1 MQGVNLYHTTHHII
15 DDILTA
21 QYSNNLL
28 TEGSVGK
35 GLWIVAL
42 PIIISNFLATILE
55 VVDMYFIGKLG
66 DVSIA
71 GGAMSVSIFI
81 VLTTVI
87 FGTVTATAAFVSR
100 AYGSERYE
108 RIPVI
113 LLHSLYLA
121 FAFAVIIAIIGMF
134 WSQDLLLLLGADL
147 EVAEVG
153 ARFLSPMLMGLLIFV
168 VLMIITT
175 GFQSTG
181 DSRTPMYVMI
191 VVNIVN
197 IILNPTLIQGLA
209 GFPAFG
215 IAGSAYASI
224 TSRAVGVLLLL
235 GVIYLLPSRRNGPVR
250 FPKKLTFEPQLL
262 TDIVRVM
269 IPSAVQSGV
278 RSFSFLGMTAIVALY
293 GTAAVAAYGIC
304 QRLDML
310 GLVFVMGLCTGVS
323 VMVGQNLGAGKVE
336 RAEKAVRIAM
346 VVNAAFMVLVGILYL
361 TYAEGLL
368 TFFGATA
375 MSLADGIEF
384 MQIIPPSYF
393 VIAMAMTMGFAM
405 NGAGMTKP
413 GMYAAIAGQLIVQ
426 VGLAALLVTME
437 MPLYYIWFAV
447 VCGTVV
453 VFLIDLYFYRRGA
466 WKTKKLNL
474 GGEN

>member
-1 MQGVNLYHTTHHII
+1 M
-15 DDILTA
+15 TA
-21 QYSNNLL
+21 QCSNNLL

-42 PIIISNFLATILE
+42 PIIISNFLASILE

-71 GGAMSVSIFI
+71 GGAMSISIII

-113 LLHSLYLA
+113 LSHSLYLA
-121 FAFAVIIAIIGMF
+121 LGFSAVLAVIGMF
-134 WSQDLLLLLGADL
+134 WSQDLLLLLGADP
-147 EVAEVG
+147 EVAAVG
-153 ARFLSPMLMGLLIFV
+153 ARFLSPMLMGMFV
-168 VLMIITT
+168 FVTLMILTT
-175 GFQSTG
+175 VFQSTG
-181 DSRTPMYVMI
+181 DSRTPMFVMI
-191 VVNIVN
+191 GVNIAN
-197 IILNPTLIQGLA
+197 IVLNPTLIMGL
-209 GFPAFG
+209 GGLPAFG

-224 TSRAVGVLLLL
+224 ASRATGVLLLV
-235 GVIYLLPSRRNGPVR
+235 GVMYLLPSKKNGPVR
-250 FPKKLTFEPQLL
+250 LPKQWTFEPRLL
-262 TDIVRVM
+262 KDIVRVM
-269 IPSAVQSGV
+269 VPSAVQSGV
-278 RSFSFLGMTAIVALY
+278 RSFAFLGMTAIVALY
-293 GTAAVAAYGIC
+293 GTSAVAAYGIC

-310 GLVFVMGLCTGVS
+310 GLIFVMGLCTGVA

-336 RAEKAVRIAM
+336 RAEKTVRIAM
-346 VVNAAFMVLVGILYL
+346 IVNALFMALVGILYL
-361 TYAEGLL
+361 RSADHLL
-368 TFFGATA
+368 AFFGATEA
-375 MSLADGIEF
+375 SLANGIQF
-384 MQIIPPSYF
+384 MHIVPPSYF

-405 NGAGMTKP
+405 NGAGMTRP

-426 VGLAALLVTME
+426 VGLAAALVAME
-437 MPLYYIWFAV
+437 MPLQFIWFAV

-453 VFLIDLYFYRRGA
+453 VFLCDLFFYRQGA
-466 WKTKKLNL
+466 WKTKKLDL

>member
-1 MQGVNLYHTTHHII
+1 M
-15 DDILTA
+15 TA
-21 QYSNNLL
+21 QCSNNLL

-42 PIIISNFLATILE
+42 PIIISNFLASILE

-71 GGAMSVSIFI
+71 GGAMSISIII

-113 LLHSLYLA
+113 LSHSLYLA
-121 FAFAVIIAIIGMF
+121 LGFSAVLAVIGMF
-134 WSQDLLLLLGADL
+134 WSQDLLLLLGADP
-147 EVAEVG
+147 EVAAVG
-153 ARFLSPMLMGLLIFV
+153 ARFLSPMLMGMFV
-168 VLMIITT
+168 FVTLMILTT
-175 GFQSTG
+175 VFQSTG
-181 DSRTPMYVMI
+181 DSRTPMFVMI
-191 VVNIVN
+191 GVNIAN
-197 IILNPTLIQGLA
+197 IVLNPTLIMGL
-209 GFPAFG
+209 GGLPAFG

-224 TSRAVGVLLLL
+224 ASRATGVLLLV
-235 GVIYLLPSRRNGPVR
+235 GVMYLLPSKKNGPVR
-250 FPKKLTFEPQLL
+250 LPKQWTFEPRLL
-262 TDIVRVM
+262 KDIVRVM
-269 IPSAVQSGV
+269 VPSAVQSGV
-278 RSFSFLGMTAIVALY
+278 RSFAFLGMTAIVALY
-293 GTAAVAAYGIC
+293 GTSAVAAYGIC

-310 GLVFVMGLCTGVS
+310 GLIFVMGLCTGVA

-336 RAEKAVRIAM
+336 RAEKTVRIAM
-346 VVNAAFMVLVGILYL
+346 IVNALFMALVGILYL
-361 TYAEGLL
+361 RSADHLL
-368 TFFGATA
+368 AFFGATEA
-375 MSLADGIEF
+375 SLANGIQF
-384 MQIIPPSYF
+384 MHIVPPSYF

-405 NGAGMTKP
+405 NGAGMTRP

-426 VGLAALLVTME
+426 VGLAAVLVAME
-437 MPLYYIWFAV
+437 MPLQFIWFAV

-453 VFLIDLYFYRRGA
+453 VFLCDLFFYRQGA
-466 WKTKKLNL
+466 WKTKKLDL

>member
-1 MQGVNLYHTTHHII
+1 
-15 DDILTA
+15 LTA
-21 QYSNNLL
+21 QCSNNLL

-42 PIIISNFLATILE
+42 PIIISNFLASILE

-71 GGAMSVSIFI
+71 GGAMSISIII

-113 LLHSLYLA
+113 LSHSLYLA
-121 FAFAVIIAIIGMF
+121 LGFSAVLAVIGMF
-134 WSQDLLLLLGADL
+134 WSQDLLLLLGADP
-147 EVAEVG
+147 EVAAVG
-153 ARFLSPMLMGLLIFV
+153 ARFLSPMLMGMFV
-168 VLMIITT
+168 FVTLMILTT
-175 GFQSTG
+175 VFQSTG
-181 DSRTPMYVMI
+181 DSRTPMFVMI
-191 VVNIVN
+191 GVNIAN
-197 IILNPTLIQGLA
+197 IVLNPTLIMGL
-209 GFPAFG
+209 GGLPAFG

-224 TSRAVGVLLLL
+224 ASRATGVLLLV
-235 GVIYLLPSRRNGPVR
+235 GVMYLLPSKKNGPVR
-250 FPKKLTFEPQLL
+250 LPKQWTFEPRLL
-262 TDIVRVM
+262 KDIVRVM
-269 IPSAVQSGV
+269 VPSAVQSGV
-278 RSFSFLGMTAIVALY
+278 RSFAFLGMTAIVALY
-293 GTAAVAAYGIC
+293 GTSAVAAYGIC

-310 GLVFVMGLCTGVS
+310 GLIFVMGLCTGVA

-336 RAEKAVRIAM
+336 RAEKTVRIAM
-346 VVNAAFMVLVGILYL
+346 IVNALFMALVGILYL
-361 TYAEGLL
+361 RSADHLL
-368 TFFGATA
+368 AFFGATEA
-375 MSLADGIEF
+375 SLANGIQF
-384 MQIIPPSYF
+384 MHIVPPSYF

-405 NGAGMTKP
+405 NGAGMTRP

-426 VGLAALLVTME
+426 VGLAAALVAME
-437 MPLYYIWFAV
+437 MPLQFIWFAV

-453 VFLIDLYFYRRGA
+453 VFLCDLFFYRQGA
-466 WKTKKLNL
+466 WKTKKLDL

>member
-1 MQGVNLYHTTHHII
+1 MNDT
-15 DDILTA
+15 LTA
-21 QYSNNLL
+21 QCSNNLL

-42 PIIISNFLATILE
+42 PIIISNFLASILE

-71 GGAMSVSIFI
+71 GGAMSISIII

-113 LLHSLYLA
+113 LSHSLYLA
-121 FAFAVIIAIIGMF
+121 LGFSAVLAVIGMF
-134 WSQDLLLLLGADL
+134 WSQDLLLLLGADP
-147 EVAEVG
+147 EVAAVG
-153 ARFLSPMLMGLLIFV
+153 ARFLSPMLMGMFV
-168 VLMIITT
+168 FVTLMILTT
-175 GFQSTG
+175 VFQSTG
-181 DSRTPMYVMI
+181 DSRTPMFVMI
-191 VVNIVN
+191 GVNIAN
-197 IILNPTLIQGLA
+197 IVLNPTLIMGL
-209 GFPAFG
+209 GGLPAFG

-224 TSRAVGVLLLL
+224 ASRATGVLLLV
-235 GVIYLLPSRRNGPVR
+235 GVMYLLPSKKNGPVR
-250 FPKKLTFEPQLL
+250 LPKQWTFEPRLL
-262 TDIVRVM
+262 KDIVRVM
-269 IPSAVQSGV
+269 VPSAVQSGV
-278 RSFSFLGMTAIVALY
+278 RSFAFLGMTAIVALY
-293 GTAAVAAYGIC
+293 GTSAVAAYGIC

-310 GLVFVMGLCTGVS
+310 GLIFVMGLCTGVA

-336 RAEKAVRIAM
+336 RAEKTVRIAM
-346 VVNAAFMVLVGILYL
+346 IVNALFMALVGILYL
-361 TYAEGLL
+361 RSADHLL
-368 TFFGATA
+368 AFFGATEA
-375 MSLADGIEF
+375 SLANGIQF
-384 MQIIPPSYF
+384 MHIVPPSYF

-405 NGAGMTKP
+405 NGAGMTRP

-426 VGLAALLVTME
+426 VGLAAALVAME
-437 MPLYYIWFAV
+437 MPLQFIWFAV

-453 VFLIDLYFYRRGA
+453 VFLCDLFFYRQGA
-466 WKTKKLNL
+466 WKTKKLDL

>member
-1 MQGVNLYHTTHHII
+1 MCIVTMQ
-15 DDILTA
+15 
-21 QYSNNLL
+21 QSNNLL
-28 TEGSVGK
+28 TEGSIGK
-35 GLWIVAL
+35 ALWIVAL
-42 PIIISNFLATILE
+42 PIIISNFLASILE

-71 GGAMSVSIFI
+71 GGAMSISIII

-121 FAFAVIIAIIGMF
+121 LAFSAILMVIGIF
-134 WSQDLLLLLGADL
+134 WSQDLLLLLGAES
-147 EVAEVG
+147 EVAVVG
-153 ARFLSPMLMGLLIFV
+153 SRFLSPMLMGMFV
-168 VLMIITT
+168 FVTLMILTT
-175 GFQSTG
+175 VFQSTG

-191 VVNIVN
+191 AVNIVN
-197 IILNPTLIQGLA
+197 IALNPTLITGFGGL
-209 GFPAFG
+209 PALG
-215 IAGSAYASI
+215 IAGSAYASVA
-224 TSRAVGVLLLL
+224 SRTIGVLLLI
-235 GVIYLLPSRRNGPVR
+235 GTMYLPSRKDRPVR
-250 FPKKLTFEPQLL
+250 FPKKWTFEPQLIKDVVKI
-262 TDIVRVM
+262 T

-278 RSFSFLGMTAIVALY
+278 RSFAFLGMTAIVALY

-310 GLVFVMGLCTGVS
+310 GLIFVMGLCTGVA

-336 RAEKAVRIAM
+336 RAEKTVRIATI
-346 VVNAAFMVLVGILYL
+346 VNASFMAVVGIFYL
-361 TYAEGLL
+361 LSAKDLL
-368 TFFGATA
+368 AIFGATGE
-375 MSLADGIEF
+375 SLADGILF
-384 MQIIPPSYF
+384 MQIIPVSYF

-405 NGAGMTKP
+405 NGAGMTRP

-426 VGLAALLVTME
+426 VGLAAVFVAMH
-437 MPLYYIWFAV
+437 MPLQAIWFAV

-453 VFLIDLYFYRRGA
+453 VFLCDLFFYRQGA

>member
-1 MQGVNLYHTTHHII
+1 MN
-15 DDILTA
+15 DILTA
-21 QYSNNLL
+21 QCSNNLL

-42 PIIISNFLATILE
+42 PIIISNFLASILE

-71 GGAMSVSIFI
+71 GGAMSISIII

-113 LLHSLYLA
+113 LSHSLYLA
-121 FAFAVIIAIIGMF
+121 LGFSAVLAVIGMF
-134 WSQDLLLLLGADL
+134 WSQDLLLLLGADP
-147 EVAEVG
+147 EVAAVG
-153 ARFLSPMLMGLLIFV
+153 ARFLSPMLMGMFV
-168 VLMIITT
+168 FVTLMILTT
-175 GFQSTG
+175 VFQSTG
-181 DSRTPMYVMI
+181 DSRTPMFVMI
-191 VVNIVN
+191 GVNIAN
-197 IILNPTLIQGLA
+197 IVLNPTLIMGL
-209 GFPAFG
+209 GGLPAFG

-224 TSRAVGVLLLL
+224 ASRATGVLLLV
-235 GVIYLLPSRRNGPVR
+235 GVMYLLPSKKNGPVR
-250 FPKKLTFEPQLL
+250 LPKQWTFEPRLL
-262 TDIVRVM
+262 KDIVRVM
-269 IPSAVQSGV
+269 VPSAVQSGV
-278 RSFSFLGMTAIVALY
+278 RSFAFLGMTAIVALY
-293 GTAAVAAYGIC
+293 GTSAVAAYGIC

-310 GLVFVMGLCTGVS
+310 GLIFVMGLCTGVA

-336 RAEKAVRIAM
+336 RAEKTVRIAM
-346 VVNAAFMVLVGILYL
+346 IVNALFMALVGILYL
-361 TYAEGLL
+361 RSADHLL
-368 TFFGATA
+368 AFFGATEA
-375 MSLADGIEF
+375 SLANGIQF
-384 MQIIPPSYF
+384 MHIVPPSYF

-405 NGAGMTKP
+405 NGAGMTRP

-426 VGLAALLVTME
+426 VGLAAALVAME
-437 MPLYYIWFAV
+437 MPLQFIWFAV

-453 VFLIDLYFYRRGA
+453 VFLCDLFFYRQGA
-466 WKTKKLNL
+466 WKTKKLDL

>member
-1 MQGVNLYHTTHHII
+1 MN
-15 DDILTA
+15 DILTA
-21 QYSNNLL
+21 QCSNNLL

-42 PIIISNFLATILE
+42 PIIISNFLASILE

-71 GGAMSVSIFI
+71 GGAMSISIII

-113 LLHSLYLA
+113 LSHSLYLA
-121 FAFAVIIAIIGMF
+121 LGFSAVLAVIGMF
-134 WSQDLLLLLGADL
+134 WSQDLLLLLGADP
-147 EVAEVG
+147 EVAAVG
-153 ARFLSPMLMGLLIFV
+153 ARFLSPMLMGMFV
-168 VLMIITT
+168 FVTLMILTT
-175 GFQSTG
+175 VFQSTG
-181 DSRTPMYVMI
+181 DSRTPMFVMI
-191 VVNIVN
+191 GVNIAN
-197 IILNPTLIQGLA
+197 IVLNPTLIMGL
-209 GFPAFG
+209 GGLPAFG

-224 TSRAVGVLLLL
+224 ASRATGVLLLV
-235 GVIYLLPSRRNGPVR
+235 GVMYLLPSKKNGPVR
-250 FPKKLTFEPQLL
+250 LPKQWTFEPRLL
-262 TDIVRVM
+262 KDIVRVM
-269 IPSAVQSGV
+269 VPSAVQSGV
-278 RSFSFLGMTAIVALY
+278 RSFAFLGMTAIVALY
-293 GTAAVAAYGIC
+293 GTSAVAAYGIC

-310 GLVFVMGLCTGVS
+310 GLIFVMGLCTGVA

-336 RAEKAVRIAM
+336 RAEKTVRIAM
-346 VVNAAFMVLVGILYL
+346 IVNALFMALVGILYL
-361 TYAEGLL
+361 RSADHLL
-368 TFFGATA
+368 AFFGATEA
-375 MSLADGIEF
+375 SLANGIQF
-384 MQIIPPSYF
+384 MHIVPPSYF

-405 NGAGMTKP
+405 NGAGMTRP

-426 VGLAALLVTME
+426 VGLAAALVAME
-437 MPLYYIWFAV
+437 MPLQFIWFAV

-453 VFLIDLYFYRRGA
+453 VFLCDLFFYRQGA
-466 WKTKKLNL
+466 WKTKKMDL

>member
-1 MQGVNLYHTTHHII
+1 MTIQH
-15 DDILTA
+15 
-21 QYSNNLL
+21 SNNLL

-42 PIIISNFLATILE
+42 PIIISNFLASVLE

-66 DVSIA
+66 DVPIA
-71 GGAMSVSIFI
+71 GGAMSISII
-81 VLTTVI
+81 MVLTTVI

-100 AYGSERYE
+100 AYGSQRYE

-113 LLHSLYLA
+113 LAHSLYLA
-121 FAFAVIIAIIGMF
+121 LAFSMILMVIGIF
-134 WSQDLLLLLGADL
+134 WPQDLLLLLGAES
-147 EVAEVG
+147 EVAVVG
-153 ARFLSPMLMGLLIFV
+153 ARFLSPMLMGMFAFV
-168 VLMIITT
+168 TLMILTT
-175 GFQSTG
+175 VFQSTG

-191 VVNIVN
+191 AVNIVN
-197 IILNPTLIQGLA
+197 IVLNPTLIMGL
-209 GFPAFG
+209 GGLPALG
-215 IAGSAYASI
+215 IAGSAYASL
-224 TSRAVGVLLLL
+224 TSRTIGVLLLI
-235 GVIYLLPSRRNGPVR
+235 GVMYLPSRKDRPVR
-250 FPKKLTFEPQLL
+250 FPKKWTFEPQLIKDVVKV
-262 TDIVRVM
+262 T

-278 RSFSFLGMTAIVALY
+278 RSFAFLGMTAIVALY

-310 GLVFVMGLCTGVS
+310 GLIFVLGLCTGVA

-336 RAEKAVRIAM
+336 RAEKTVRIAM
-346 VVNAAFMVLVGILYL
+346 IVNASFMAMVGILYL
-361 TYAEGLL
+361 LHAKNLL
-368 TFFGATA
+368 VLFGATGE
-375 MSLADGIEF
+375 SLADGTLF
-384 MQIIPPSYF
+384 MQIIPMSYF

-405 NGAGMTKP
+405 NGAGMTRP

-426 VGLAALLVTME
+426 VGLAAIFVTMDL
-437 MPLYYIWFAV
+437 PLQFVWFAV

-453 VFLIDLYFYRRGA
+453 VFLCDLFFYRQGA

>member
-1 MQGVNLYHTTHHII
+1 MTIK
-15 DDILTA
+15 
-21 QYSNNLL
+21 YSNNLL
-28 TEGSVGK
+28 TEGPVGK
-35 GLWIVAL
+35 GLLVVAL
-42 PIIISNFLATILE
+42 PIIISNLLASVLE
-55 VVDMYFIGKLG
+55 VADMYFIGKLG

-71 GGAMSVSIFI
+71 GGAMSISIII

-113 LLHSLYLA
+113 LSHSLYLA
-121 FAFAVIIAIIGMF
+121 LAFSAILMVIGMF
-134 WSQDLLLLLGADL
+134 WSQDLLLLLGADPG
-147 EVAEVG
+147 VAAEG
-153 ARFLSPMLMGLLIFV
+153 ARFLSPMLMGMFAFV
-168 VLMIITT
+168 TLMILTT
-175 GFQSTG
+175 VFQSTG

-191 VVNIVN
+191 AVNIVN
-197 IILNPTLIQGLA
+197 IVLNPTLIMGL
-209 GFPAFG
+209 GGLPAFG
-215 IAGSAYASI
+215 IAGSAYASLA
-224 TSRAVGVLLLL
+224 SRAIGVLLLI
-235 GVIYLLPSRRNGPVR
+235 GVMYLPSRKNGPVR
-250 FPKKLTFEPQLL
+250 FPEKWTLEPQLIKDVVKV
-262 TDIVRVM
+262 T

-278 RSFSFLGMTAIVALY
+278 RSFAFLGMTAIVALY

-310 GLVFVMGLCTGVS
+310 GLVFVMGLCTGVA

-336 RAEKAVRIAM
+336 RAEKAVRLAM
-346 VVNAAFMVLVGILYL
+346 IVNASFMAIVGVFYL
-361 TYAEGLL
+361 LSAKHLL
-368 TFFGATA
+368 AFFGATGE
-375 MSLADGIEF
+375 SLADGVLF
-384 MQIIPPSYF
+384 MQIIPTSYF

-405 NGAGMTKP
+405 NGAGMTRP

-426 VGLAALLVTME
+426 VGVAAVFVAMQ
-437 MPLYYIWFAV
+437 MPLQAIWFAV

-453 VFLIDLYFYRRGA
+453 VFLCDLFFYRQGA